1 MVAESYKVVG
11 MVCYA
16 LLNIEE
22 IVQKYNSD
30 YQLVMFCLHT
40 LYIKSTNLVDFIK
53 NVCIFALFVQL
64 ALATISIHLNKNMKK
79 SYYQINRR
87 SVHGNTDLIHLYCLS
102 IRMRMCL

>member
-64 ALATISIHLNKNMKK
+64 ALATISIHFKQKHEKK
-79 SYYQINRR
+79 
-87 SVHGNTDLIHLYCLS
+87 LLS
-102 IRMRMCL
+102 NQP